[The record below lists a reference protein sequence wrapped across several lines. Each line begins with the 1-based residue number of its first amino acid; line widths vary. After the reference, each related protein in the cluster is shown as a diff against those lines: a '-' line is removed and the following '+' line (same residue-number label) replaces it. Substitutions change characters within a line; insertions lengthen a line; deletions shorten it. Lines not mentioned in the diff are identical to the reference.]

1 MINIVLRNFIY
12 VFACIYVGTM
22 YCIILVVY
30 HFVIRHESR
39 TREKQ
44 YNKIL
49 AVAQNAV
56 GYFLPRGRSE
66 RRTFFAQRKRCF
78 MYDHKMSK
86 APVGRIHAYVHTT
99 RRLNYRE
106 LFARVKCG

>member
-1 MINIVLRNFIY
+1 
-12 VFACIYVGTM
+12 M
-22 YCIILVVY
+22 YLG
-30 HFVIRHESR
+30 H
-39 TREKQ
+39 EKQ

-49 AVAQNAV
+49 AVAQNTV

-86 APVGRIHAYVHTT
+86 APVDHIHAYVHTT

-106 LFARVKCG
+106 LFCARKMWLTNDEGETAGNAPITSLTLRDS